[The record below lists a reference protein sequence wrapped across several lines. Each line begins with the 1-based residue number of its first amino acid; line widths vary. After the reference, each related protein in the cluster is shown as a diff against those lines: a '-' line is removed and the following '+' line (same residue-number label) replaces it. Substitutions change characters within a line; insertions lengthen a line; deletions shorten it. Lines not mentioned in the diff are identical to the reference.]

1 MKKKLAAS
9 ILAGASVAAAGGLAL
24 SSNAEAASSVRY
36 SVTSQCKGTIID
48 SGYLRGGLNG
58 QVGGGKWQL
67 WYSPKNGGTNCVV
80 VYDNLPGK
88 HSMSAG
94 LRLSGTSKGKTDAG
108 TFNTFAGGVQATDA
122 NNRCVI
128 MSGHVN
134 TGRYSLAT
142 MVNKKGKV
150 VSGVKTHCG

>member
-24 SSNAEAASSVRY
+24 SSHAEAASSVRY
-36 SVTSQCKGTIID
+36 SVTSQCKGSIID
-48 SGYLRGGLNG
+48 SGYLRGGMNG
-58 QVGGGKWQL
+58 QVPGGTWQL

-80 VYDNLPGK
+80 VYDNMSGK

-94 LRLSGTSKGKTDAG
+94 LKLSGTKYGKTDVG
-108 TFNTFAGGVQATDA
+108 NYNTFAGGVQATDA
-122 NNRCVI
+122 NGRCVI
-128 MSGHVN
+128 MNGHVN
-134 TGRYSLAT
+134 TGRYSLGT